1 VLKAENKKIL
11 QICLAATATLTLLI
25 GIVPVGVIVVYASND
40 QNNNNDRNDDSP
52 QNKACY
58 NVGFADWQK
67 NNPYSKTMFNQCGVD
82 SRECTNLKESS
93 NI

>member
-1 VLKAENKKIL
+1 MLKAENKKIL

-58 NVGFADWQK
+58 NVGFADWK
-67 NNPYSKTMFNQCGVD
+67 KIIHTVKPCSTSVVLIVGNA
-82 SRECTNLKESS
+82 R
-93 NI
+93 I